1 MQRTYW
7 LWEGVLIRLDNLLY
21 AVQPRATRQVVHIPP
36 SWADRQIGPVVVD
49 SREVTPGSL
58 FVALT
63 GERTDGHLYLP
74 DVVERGAAAAL
85 VSPAKLAALAPD
97 LSAVARPWRLIEPS
111 DGSALATVPPEAC
124 LFIAVDDPL
133 CALQRAA
140 VYHRRM
146 FTPTVIGITGSVG
159 KTSTKEVVA
168 AVISQRLRTL
178 KSQRSFNSDITLPAT
193 LLGLTADH
201 QVAVLEMGMWA
212 AGEIRFLA
220 ALARPHIGIVT
231 NVGPSHLERLGSI
244 EAIANAKAE
253 LPESLPPDGWC
264 ILNADDPRVAAMAT
278 RTPAHVVTY
287 GFAPHADVRAVEVI
301 SHGLYGIELTVVHQ
315 GEQHHLQTPLIGRHH
330 AYTAL
335 AAIAAALV
343 VGLDWE
349 AIAAGLRD
357 PGERLR
363 LRVVNGQ
370 QGVTIIDDTYNAAP
384 LSTIA
389 ALEVLAE
396 TPGRRIAVL
405 GEMLELG
412 SATEEGHRQVGAAAA
427 RTADLLVA
435 VGRQAQ
441 TVAAAA
447 RAAGMAEAQVIVCA
461 DNDEA
466 IDRLRSLIQAGDCLL
481 VKGSRGVQMETI
493 VTALQG

>member
-1 MQRTYW
+1 M
-7 LWEGVLIRLDNLLY
+7 IRLDNLLY
-21 AVQPRATRQVVHIPP
+21 GVQPRATRQAVVVPP
-36 SWADRQIGPVVVD
+36 PWDGRLIGPVVTD

-58 FVALT
+58 FVALA
-63 GERTDGHLYLP
+63 GERTDGHRFLP
-74 DVVERGAAAAL
+74 DVVACGAAAAL
-85 VSPAKLAALAPD
+85 VSPVTLAALAPD
-97 LSAVARPWRLIEPS
+97 LAATVRPWRLIEPTQ
-111 DGSALATVPPEAC
+111 SALLANVPPDAC
-124 LFIAVDDPL
+124 LLIAVDDPL
-133 CALQRAA
+133 QALQRLA
-140 VYHRRM
+140 VYHRQM

-168 AVISQRLRTL
+168 AVLSQRLRTL
-178 KSQRSFNSDITLPAT
+178 KSQRSFNSDVTLPAT

-253 LPESLPPDGWC
+253 LPESLPADGWC

-278 RTPAHVVTY
+278 RTAARVLTY
-287 GFAPHADVRAVEVI
+287 GYAPHADVRVTDVI
-301 SHGLYGIELTVVHQ
+301 SYGLYGIELTVVYQ
-315 GEQHHLQTPLIGRHH
+315 GEQHRLRTPLIGKHH

-335 AAIAAALV
+335 AAIAAGLV
-343 VGLDWE
+343 LGLDWE
-349 AIAAGLRD
+349 AIAAGLRE
-357 PGERLR
+357 PGEQLR
-363 LRVVNGQ
+363 LRVVQ
-370 QGVTIIDDTYNAAP
+370 SQTGVTIIDDTYNAAP

-389 ALEVLAE
+389 ALNVLAE

-412 SATEEGHRQVGAAAA
+412 SATEEGHRQVGATAAQ
-427 RTADLLVA
+427 TADWLVA

-441 TVAAAA
+441 TMAEAAL
-447 RAAGMAEAQVIVCA
+447 AAGMPPDRVAICP
-461 DNDEA
+461 DNESA
-466 IDRLRSLIQAGDCLL
+466 IELLKQMIRSGDCLL
-481 VKGSRGVQMETI
+481 IKGSRGVQMETI
-493 VTALQG
+493 VAALQA